1 MNAPQLEQNQNRSP
15 SENCSGAVLD
25 YYHLHAMD
33 RWFGANG
40 WAFFHSSLLI
50 FGHEAF
56 CITLYITGRSGHPA
70 LHSSHTLSQ
79 GPFQLMST
87 DGGGQVHGELWG
99 ESDGTCKSEMKV
111 NAEEI
116 PNGED
121 EIFGTGRGQ
130 SPEKESQCSPKDE
143 KRHRLR
149 ESHNAVERR
158 RRENINRWIK
168 ELATLIPEY
177 LLEADGHVPEPK
189 KRGQQAVILQKSM
202 EYIKSLEQQVTAQVA
217 HRQELEEQL
226 RTSCRVG
233 LNSERPDDVPLGIRH
248 GPTTD

>member
-1 MNAPQLEQNQNRSP
+1 MRDTASHWPDTPTPQFEYSDNEGPAGESRSHNIFDMNAPQLEQNQNRSP

-25 YYHLHAMD
+25 YYHSHAMD
-33 RWFGANG
+33 GWFGANG
-40 WAFFHSSLLI
+40 
-50 FGHEAF
+50 
-56 CITLYITGRSGHPA
+56 GHPA

-79 GPFQLMST
+79 GPFQLMT
-87 DGGGQVHGELWG
+87 TNGGGQVHSELWG
-99 ESDGTCKSEMKV
+99 ESDGTCKREMEV

-121 EIFGTGRGQ
+121 NIFGTGRGQ

-143 KRHRLR
+143 KRRRLR

-177 LLEADGHVPEPK
+177 LLEADEPK

-202 EYIKSLEQQVTAQVA
+202 EYIKLLEQQVTAQVA
-217 HRQELEEQL
+217 HRQELEERL
-226 RTSCRVG
+226 RTFLPRG
-233 LNSERPDDVPLGIRH
+233 AELGAAR
-248 GPTTD
+248 

>member
-1 MNAPQLEQNQNRSP
+1 
-15 SENCSGAVLD
+15 
-25 YYHLHAMD
+25 
-33 RWFGANG
+33 
-40 WAFFHSSLLI
+40 
-50 FGHEAF
+50 
-56 CITLYITGRSGHPA
+56 
-70 LHSSHTLSQ
+70 
-79 GPFQLMST
+79 
-87 DGGGQVHGELWG
+87 
-99 ESDGTCKSEMKV
+99 MKV

-121 EIFGTGRGQ
+121 EIFGVGTGQ
-130 SPEKESQCSPKDE
+130 SPEKESRCSPKDE

-177 LLEADGHVPEPK
+177 LLEADEPK

-217 HRQELEEQL
+217 HSASRAQAGARGAAQ
-226 RTSCRVG
+226 
-233 LNSERPDDVPLGIRH
+233 NFPPAWD
-248 GPTTD
+248 